1 MKMLLYILFLLPF
14 FVLAQP
20 AQVAKLTS
28 EAKALE
34 QQLDEEGALQR
45 YLEVLKLD
53 PNNFDA
59 TWNTSFLYAKIGN
72 RQIDIPTKSK
82 YFNTAK
88 DYAAKALQLNPKN
101 ADANYAMAV
110 ALGRMALIA
119 PPKEKVAA
127 SRDMKKYAELAI
139 QYNPAHSGAFHVLG
153 LWNYEVASLNFA
165 ERSAAKYLFGGVPSG
180 SMDEAI
186 MNYVQAIKLAP
197 GYILYYLDLAK
208 ALAAKNNKDQ
218 AIRTLQKAQTLPI
231 KTEDDP
237 AYLTQCKTLLD
248 QLK

>member
-1 MKMLLYILFLLPF
+1 MKILLYYFFMLPF

-20 AQVAKLTS
+20 AQVAKLIS

-72 RQIDIPTKSK
+72 RQIDIPTKTK
-82 YFNTAK
+82 YFSTSRN
-88 DYAAKALQLNPKN
+88 YAAKALQLNPKN
-101 ADANYAMAV
+101 ADANYVMAV

-127 SRDMKKYAELAI
+127 SRDIKKYAELAI

-165 ERSAAKYLFGGVPSG
+165 ERSAAKYLFGGIPSG

-186 MNYVQAIKLAP
+186 MNYVQAIKLDP
-197 GYILYYLDLAK
+197 GYILYYLDLAR